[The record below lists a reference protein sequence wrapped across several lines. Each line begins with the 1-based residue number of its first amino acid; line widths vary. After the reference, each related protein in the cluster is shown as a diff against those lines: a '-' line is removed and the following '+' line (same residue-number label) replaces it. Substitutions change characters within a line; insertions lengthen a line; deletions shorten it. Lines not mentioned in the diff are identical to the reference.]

1 MKKIKFLFHLSTF
14 ILLLISCSNHP
25 PKIDFLN
32 EDYFAKFYIINNFKD
47 NEESIKYLINF
58 SRKQL
63 GRLVI
68 VTDKNTYRFEDG
80 FNSLEDNS
88 KQQFLFFRMGENL
101 KNTSITINYLK
112 KIPIKLQNE
121 QGKEVK
127 PYEPPVIKVSAS
139 DYEEE
144 ASKINS
150 KTLSL
155 YYNFETLSLNIFQ
168 NLLDFAEQDKVKK
181 EIDTYI
187 YELYN
192 KDKEKKVVI
201 TYHDKGEWFEVEII

>member
-1 MKKIKFLFHLSTF
+1 MKKIKFFLFY
-14 ILLLISCSNHP
+14 ILCLLYLNNCSNQP
-25 PKIDFLN
+25 PKIYHLQN
-32 EDYFAKFYIINNFKD
+32 TYLAKYYVIDHFKD
-47 NEESIKYLINF
+47 NEQCIKYVFSFSKKNNGYLQILTNKNIFEFEDGIEFIKDTTKQRFSF
-58 SRKQL
+58 SRKDNGFQNEYI
-63 GRLVI
+63 I
-68 VTDKNTYRFEDG
+68 VNF
-80 FNSLEDNS
+80 
-88 KQQFLFFRMGENL
+88 L
-101 KNTSITINYLK
+101 KN
-112 KIPIKLQNE
+112 IPIQFQNE

-127 PYEPPVIKVSAS
+127 PYEPPVIKVSAT

-155 YYNFETLSLNIFQ
+155 YYNFETLNLNILQ
-168 NLLDFAEQDKVKK
+168 NLLDFAEQDKEKK

>member
-32 EDYFAKFYIINNFKD
+32 EDYFAKYFVIENFND
-47 NEESIKYLINF
+47 NEQCIKYIF
-58 SRKQL
+58 SFAEKQFGYFEIL
-63 GRLVI
+63 
-68 VTDKNTYRFEDG
+68 TDKNIYDFEDG
-80 FNSLEDNS
+80 VE
-88 KQQFLFFRMGENL
+88 FLRKKNKNRFFFHKD
-101 KNTSITINYLK
+101 KNKYYSIIINILK
-112 KIPIKLQNE
+112 KRVPIQFQNE

-127 PYEPPVIKVSAS
+127 PYEPPVIKVSAT

-155 YYNFETLSLNIFQ
+155 YYNFETLNLNILQ
-168 NLLDFAEQDKVKK
+168 NLLDFAEQDKEKK

-192 KDKEKKVVI
+192 KDKEKKIVI